1 MKSLEN
7 SCHLAS
13 LGFLGFFFE
22 STIVKIKFG
31 LIFVFSFLLAHDRYP
46 YQSYYQW
53 IAIIL
58 CHNCDSHKT
67 GKGDKSCGVKSY

>member
-1 MKSLEN
+1 MRSLET

-13 LGFLGFFFE
+13 LGFLE
-22 STIVKIKFG
+22 DTNIFG
-31 LIFVFSFLLAHDRYP
+31 LTFIFSSLPAHDRYP

-67 GKGDKSCGVKSY
+67 GKWEKSCIMKSF